1 MNPAADR
8 ERQLADEAVA
18 RAGIAR
24 RAAVSHEL
32 PRTSDTVGA
41 VVVTFNDEAH
51 VAGMLRTLLKEVAEI
66 VVCDLGSRDRTLA
79 LVAERCPGVRRHQLP
94 LEAGFAAAINE
105 GARQLSHPFLLVLH
119 GDTRLRPGALE
130 RLHGQLHAGGRRAAC
145 CGPRITA
152 PDGTLELS
160 AGFRPTVW
168 RRWRAWWRTAVP
180 RSRRA
185 RKRTPRLAYCAP
197 PILAEVDWV
206 SCAAALLRREAFDEV
221 GGMDEGFFLAWAD
234 VDLGLR
240 LKRAGW
246 RTYCEP
252 RARAIHL
259 DRVEESGESRRRAR
273 RRFTRKH
280 GLVARLRRAS

>member
-1 MNPAADR
+1 VTTAPDR
-8 ERQLADEAVA
+8 ERQLAEEAAA
-18 RAGIAR
+18 RAGIER

-32 PRTSDTVGA
+32 PPTSKTVGA

-51 VAGMLRTLLKEVAEI
+51 VTGMLRHLLKEVAEI
-66 VVCDLGSRDRTLA
+66 VVCDLGSSDRTLA

-105 GARQLSHPFLLVLH
+105 GARLLGQPFLLILH
-119 GDTRLRPGALE
+119 GDARLRPGALE

-152 PDGTLELS
+152 PDGTVELS

-185 RKRTPRLAYCAP
+185 RKRPPRLAYGAP

-206 SCAAALLRREAFDEV
+206 SCAAALLRREAFDDV
-221 GGMDEGFFLAWAD
+221 HGMDEGFFLAWAD

-240 LKRAGW
+240 LRRTGW

-259 DRVEESGESRRRAR
+259 DRVEESAESRRRAR
-273 RRFTRKH
+273 RRFARKH